1 MDAQMARD
9 QHQMKMAEAGAK
21 IQAQGAKGQLD
32 TQSEFMKLR
41 SERAKAGLD
50 LQHTALKGAVDLR
63 HAQQMHDLKMREAAR
78 RPNGGSQ

>member
-9 QHQMKMAEAGAK
+9 AHQMKMAEAGAK
-21 IQAQGAKGQLD
+21 IQSQNVKGQLD
-32 TQSEFMKLR
+32 TQSDFMKLR

-50 LQHTALKGAVDLR
+50 LQHTALKGALDLS
-63 HAQQMHDLKMREAAR
+63 HAQQLHDLKMREATK